1 MWITNISEVVKNFMI
16 TLTSACAMDQ
26 SALYDSPG
34 QELGHGEDHD
44 HQKEE

>member
-1 MWITNISEVVKNFMI
+1 MI

-44 HQKEE
+44 HQKEEWFPIIRPFI